1 MEEKWVIVIKIIYT
15 YNQNSMGNIEQLKKE
30 VGEFKAQLDALKNNV
45 SISEAEKKNKAETLK
60 NQAEITKKKIEK
72 EISELA
78 EKTDNVSKKQKEEA
92 EALLKSFEDTVNL
105 QMSILNPSEKPKETT
120 TPSSE
125 NTAKEEKWAWEKT
138 KDFVSEQW
146 NDVTSWE
153 KWKEE
158 PWKNL
163 LRAAWFVWTGIAVY
177 KWKGLWNWA
186 FWSKKEKKKDG
197 DSESWEEKEEKS
209 FWKTWFWKFLK
220 WTGIWVWVG
229 TLWYWIGKKLHFWWE
244 DEKRPTDNSPDKV
257 KFSAYE
263 EFYKDQNNKEAVENY
278 EQLWENIDVTYEALY
293 SRELQSG
300 YQDELTMK
308 RIAEAQS
315 KNIEHYKWIVPFCLD
330 NKFWSIENILSQNS
344 SMREAISWWLRSMTD
359 YVKGLGNDFMKTFVD
374 SFLSKLPSW
383 TLISNFSWSLSEK
396 IDKWI
401 ANNQNAEKELQYF
414 FRQSIRVQTYLFEKR
429 DQLKE
434 KIAEDNARKYGL
446 TKEKILKDKELYEKY
461 VEKDEKLQ
469 KFLMSPISTWMWVLK
484 DNAIFDSK
492 VWDEVK
498 ESVKNLDKQRD
509 EVLGNTSWS
518 KDILQV
524 IYEKKEKWETVTD
537 AEKQMLGKAC
547 DWIIKDIDENI
558 MDAVEESAWNI
569 YGDLFRTDDADL
581 RKYLDKSWLEK
592 VFQEYKTKIAEKK
605 WELLN
610 WRLDPE
616 GIAALAKTIN
626 NMLALKKEA
635 VLWSQTIEKD
645 YDENGNI
652 IYRIP
657 WFLADSIGNLV
668 KWAEKLW
675 NWELWAWAQYIA
687 SAWLWTWI
695 AISLWWVV
703 YWLKTWKRWVAKFW
717 AKVAVLPVSCVYE
730 LWKWAL
736 NISSPWRKLWNKLIY
751 WSPKWIQRM
760 TVFKWEHWAEN
771 LLEALKLWKVTLSD
785 AEEIATKK
793 ITSYFWKQEVKDRW
807 CKTFDVQEKHIKD
820 LKIRERIFDKY
831 VLSLNGAENSSDF
844 LRELKANNE
853 IYEKAVK
860 YFDDS
865 VDLKAAIIGKK
876 VSEVEKEVKKIDE
889 ARKINTDD
897 VIKPSAE
904 LAENASYK
912 KLQSD
917 VDAEI
922 KDLEFSKNWK
932 SEAKIKQI
940 DAQIKKLKEFKNNVN
955 RASVEEVESL
965 EKMYETLIKVKKWK
979 WFFEN
984 VDAITKLVAEQSE
997 SINKALNDLD
1007 GNELK
1012 RLIKELQ
1019 DEGKLKDIS
1028 DEAIASLTKVLSEI
1042 KWNKLLKAGEKLVSA
1057 FKLLIRYIWNVKSL
1071 F

>member
-1 MEEKWVIVIKIIYT
+1 
-15 YNQNSMGNIEQLKKE
+15 MGNIEQLKKE
-30 VGEFKAQLDALKNNV
+30 VDEFKTLLDALKNNV

-105 QMSILNPSEKPKETT
+105 QMSILNSSEKPKEST
-120 TPSSE
+120 TPSSW
-125 NTAKEEKWAWEKT
+125 NTEKEEKWIWEKT

-146 NDVTSWE
+146 NALKSGE
-153 KWKEE
+153 KRKEE
-158 PWKNL
+158 PWKTV
-163 LRAAWFVWTGIAVY
+163 LRVVGFWLTWVAIY
-177 KWKGLWNWA
+177 KWVKSLWNWA
-186 FWSKKEKKKDG
+186 FGDKKKESKEW
-197 DSESWEEKEEKS
+197 DSESWEKEEKS

-244 DEKRPTDNSPDKV
+244 DEKHPTDNSPDKV

-263 EFYKDQNNKEAVENY
+263 EFYKDSNNKESVENY
-278 EQLWENIDVTYEALY
+278 EQLWETIDVTYESLY
-293 SRELQSG
+293 CRELQAG

-308 RIAEAQS
+308 RIAEDQS
-315 KNIEHYKWIVPFCLD
+315 KNVEHYKWIIPFCLD

-344 SMREAISWWLRSMTD
+344 SMREAISWWLRSMIG
-359 YVKGLGNDFMKTFVD
+359 YVKGLGNEFMKTFVD

-383 TLISNFSWSLSEK
+383 KLISNFSWSLSEK

-401 ANNQNAEKELQYF
+401 ASNQNAEKELQYF

-429 DQLKE
+429 DQLE
-434 KIAEDNARKYGL
+434 EIIAEDNARKYGL
-446 TKEKILKDKELYEKY
+446 TKEKILKDKDLYKKY
-461 VEKDEKLQ
+461 VETDERLQ

-484 DNAIFDSK
+484 DNAIFDSR

-509 EVLGNTSWS
+509 KVLGNSSWN

-537 AEKQMLGKAC
+537 AEKQLLGKSC

-569 YGDLFRTDDADL
+569 YWDLFRTDDADL
-581 RKYLDKSWLEK
+581 RRYLDKSWLEK

-605 WELLN
+605 WELLS
-610 WRLDPE
+610 WRLDAE
-616 GIAALAKTIN
+616 WVAALAETIN

-635 VLWSQTIEKD
+635 ILWSQTIEKD
-645 YDENGNI
+645 FDENGNI

-657 WFLADSIGNLV
+657 WFLAGSLRNLV

-675 NWELWAWAQYIA
+675 NRELWAWAQYLA
-687 SAWLWTWI
+687 SAWLGTWI
-695 AISLWWVV
+695 VITSRWVV
-703 YWLKTWKRWVAKFW
+703 YWLSSWKRWLAKFW
-717 AKVAVLPVSCVYE
+717 AKITTLPVSIPYS
-730 LWKWAL
+730 LWKWAVKRTPMGRNL
-736 NISSPWRKLWNKLIY
+736 TNKLIY
-751 WSPKWIQRM
+751 WSPEWIQRI
-760 TVFKWEHWAEN
+760 TIFKWEQWADK
-771 LLEALKLWKVTLSD
+771 LLEAFRLWKISLND

-793 ITSYFWKQEVKDRW
+793 ITSDIWTQKVRDKR
-807 CKTFDVQEKHIKD
+807 CKTFDVNEKTVSN
-820 LKIRERIFDKY
+820 IRERIFDKY
-831 VLSLNGAENSSDF
+831 VPDWEEWAKF
-844 LRELKANNE
+844 LRELKSNNDL
-853 IYEKAVK
+853 YKKAVK

-865 VDLKAAIIGKK
+865 TKLQSLIQWRNASMVQIEEEIQKIEAAKNINNPDIVDDIA
-876 VSEVEKEVKKIDE
+876 
-889 ARKINTDD
+889 
-897 VIKPSAE
+897 KPSQE
-904 LAENASYK
+904 LLDNPHYK

-940 DAQIKKLKEFKNNVN
+940 DEQIKKLKEFKNNVN
-955 RASVEEVESL
+955 RAWVEEVESL

-1019 DEGKLKDIS
+1019 AEGKLTDIS
-1028 DEAIASLTKVLSEI
+1028 DEAITSLTKVLTEI
-1042 KWNKLLKAGEKLVSA
+1042 KTNKILKVGEKLVSA
-1057 FKLLIRYIWNVKSL
+1057 FKLLVKYIWNVKSL

>member
-1 MEEKWVIVIKIIYT
+1 
-15 YNQNSMGNIEQLKKE
+15 MGNIEQLKKE
-30 VGEFKAQLDALKNNV
+30 VDEFKAQLDALKNNV
-45 SISEAEKKNKAETLK
+45 SISEAEKKNKAEALK
-60 NQAEITKKKIEK
+60 NQAETTKKKIEK

-92 EALLKSFEDTVNL
+92 EALLKSFEDMVNL
-105 QMSILNPSEKPKETT
+105 QMSILNSSEKPKEST
-120 TPSSE
+120 TPSSW
-125 NTAKEEKWAWEKT
+125 NTAKEEKWTWGKT
-138 KDFVSEQW
+138 KDFVGEQRETVR
-146 NDVTSWE
+146 NGE

-163 LRAAWFVWTGIAVY
+163 LRAVWFVWTGAVVIAWAVS
-177 KWKGLWNWA
+177 LWNWA
-186 FWSKKEKKKDG
+186 FGSKKKKAKES
-197 DSESWEEKEEKS
+197 DSESWEEEKS

-229 TLWYWIGKKLHFWWE
+229 TLWYWIGKKLHLWW
-244 DEKRPTDNSPDKV
+244 DKKNPIDINPDKE
-257 KFSAYE
+257 KYSAYE
-263 EFYKDQNNKEAVENY
+263 KFYKDSNNKEAVENY
-278 EQLWENIDVTYEALY
+278 EQLWENIDVTYESLY
-293 SRELQSG
+293 SRELQAG

-308 RIAEAQS
+308 RIAETQS
-315 KNIEHYKWIVPFCLD
+315 RNAEHYKWIIPFCLD

-344 SMREAISWWLRSMTD
+344 SMREAMSWWLRSMTG
-359 YVKGLGNDFMKTFVD
+359 YIKGLGNDFMKTFVD

-401 ANNQNAEKELQYF
+401 ASNQNAEKELQYF

-429 DQLKE
+429 DQLE
-434 KIAEDNARKYGL
+434 DKIAEDNAKKYGL
-446 TKEKILKDKELYEKY
+446 TKEKILKDKDLYEKY
-461 VEKDEKLQ
+461 VEKDERLQ

-492 VWDEVK
+492 VWDDVK

-509 EVLGNTSWS
+509 KVLGNSSWS

-524 IYEKKEKWETVTD
+524 IYEKKEKWESVTD
-537 AEKQMLGKAC
+537 SEKQMLGKAC
-547 DWIIKDIDENI
+547 DWIVKDIDENI

-569 YGDLFRTDDADL
+569 YWDLFRTDDADL

-605 WELLN
+605 WELLS
-610 WRLDPE
+610 WKLDAE
-616 GIAALAKTIN
+616 WVAALAETIN

-635 VLWSQTIEKD
+635 VLWAQTIEKD

-657 WFLADSIGNLV
+657 WFLVGSISNLV

-675 NWELWAWAQYIA
+675 NWELWAWAQYLA
-687 SAWLWTWI
+687 SAWLGTWI
-695 AISLWWVV
+695 VITLWWVV
-703 YWLKTWKRWVAKFW
+703 YWLSSWKRWVAKFW
-717 AKVAVLPVSCVYE
+717 AKITALPVSIPYS
-730 LWKWAL
+730 LWKWAAKRT
-736 NISSPWRKLWNKLIY
+736 PMWRNLTNKLIY
-751 WSPKWIQRM
+751 WSPEWVKRI
-760 TVFKWEHWAEN
+760 TIFKWEQWADN
-771 LLEALKLWKVTLSD
+771 LLEAFRLWKITLND
-785 AEEIATKK
+785 AEDIATKK
-793 ITSYFWKQEVKDRW
+793 ITSYFWTQKVRDKW
-807 CKTFDVQEKHIKD
+807 CKTFDVNEKTVSN
-820 LKIRERIFDKY
+820 IRERIFDKY
-831 VLSLNGAENSSDF
+831 VPDWEEWAKF
-844 LRELKANNE
+844 LRELKSNTE
-853 IYEKAVK
+853 LYQKAVK

-865 VDLKAAIIGKK
+865 TKLQALIQWRNASMAQIEEEIQKIETAKK
-876 VSEVEKEVKKIDE
+876 VNNPDIV
-889 ARKINTDD
+889 DD
-897 VIKPSAE
+897 IIKPSQE
-904 LAENASYK
+904 LLDNPHYK

-922 KDLEFSKNWK
+922 KDLEFSKNWQ

-940 DAQIKKLKEFKNNVN
+940 DKQIEKLKEFKNNIN

-1019 DEGKLKDIS
+1019 AEGKLKDIS
-1028 DEAIASLTKVLSEI
+1028 DEAITSLTKVLTEI
-1042 KWNKLLKAGEKLVSA
+1042 KTNKLLKAWEKLVSA
-1057 FKLLIRYIWNVKSL
+1057 FKLLLKYIWNVKSL